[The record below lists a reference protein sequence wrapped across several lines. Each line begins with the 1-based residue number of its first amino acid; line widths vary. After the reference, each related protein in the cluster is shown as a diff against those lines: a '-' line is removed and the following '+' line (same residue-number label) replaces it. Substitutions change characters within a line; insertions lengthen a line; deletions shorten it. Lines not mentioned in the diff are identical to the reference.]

1 MTTTRPQTTDTDVLA
16 RLVNDPVYFVRQIFI
31 EMGWDKHHPWTWMDA
46 EIIEWMVNG
55 PKESVTL
62 APRGY
67 GKTHLVVGVIAYD
80 LFRDPESKIKVL
92 SKSERHA
99 KDTVGLVKE
108 VIRRVAFLRH
118 LVPGPSDPNGALY
131 FDVRPAQAS
140 RSRSVEARGY
150 GGQITG
156 GRASRLIGDDLE
168 TRENVGT
175 PEARDGLAKGTKEF
189 RNIASYGEKRITLI
203 GTIHH
208 ETESLYPKLEA
219 RGYACRTWP
228 MVAPGEKVVQL
239 GLSPSIQD
247 RIERGELAPG
257 DIVNADRYTPE
268 DVAQARLDG
277 PDNFAMQF
285 QLQVNLGQTNRYP
298 LRLKDLI
305 VMPVSR
311 TKAPLSLVWG
321 TRSGNNQST
330 QHVDLP
336 MLGFSG
342 DGLYGPV
349 MFDQEFA
356 PYQSSKMAVDP
367 SGRGADLT
375 GYACGGQ
382 LAGNI
387 HVKAL
392 GGLPGGYSEDTLTEL
407 VSIARHNFCTEIIV
421 EDNFGQGA
429 VADLIQ
435 HIARRHFLEPGQ
447 DPSHPEGWKC
457 TVITSRSTGQKELR
471 IINTLQ
477 PLADQHRLILDTKSA
492 ADEDFQK
499 QWTRLTRERNC
510 LPHDDKIDALELL
523 VRGFGE
529 IMATD
534 PQQAAKRLHEQKI
547 DEELK
552 QMRAFHMGHPQA
564 APAWFQHHH
573 QKN

>member
-1 MTTTRPQTTDTDVLA
+1 MTTTRPRTSGTDVLA
-16 RLVNDPVYFVRQIFI
+16 RLVNDPIYFVKQIFI
-31 EMGWDKHHPWTWMDA
+31 EMGWHKHHPWTWMDE
-46 EIIEWMVNG
+46 EIVWWMIKG

-67 GKTHLVVGVIAYD
+67 GKTHIVVAVCCYD
-80 LFRDPESKIKVL
+80 LFADPESKIKVL

-99 KDTVGLVKE
+99 KDTVGLIKD
-108 VIRRVAFLRH
+108 VIRIVPFMRH
-118 LVPGPSDPNGALY
+118 LQPGPGDPDGALY
-131 FDVRPAQAS
+131 FDVRPAKAS
-140 RSRSVEARGY
+140 RTRSVEARGI
-150 GGQITG
+150 GGQLAG
-156 GRASRLIGDDLE
+156 GRASRVIPDDIE
-168 TRENVGT
+168 TPENVT
-175 PEARDGLAKGTKEF
+175 TVEAREHLAKMTKEF
-189 RNIASYGEKRITLI
+189 RNIASYGEQRVTAI

-228 MVAPGEKVVQL
+228 MVAPGAKVVQL

-247 RIERGELAPG
+247 RIERGELNPG
-257 DIVNADRYTPE
+257 DIVNPDRYTPE
-268 DVAQARLDG
+268 DIAQAKLDG

-305 VMPVSR
+305 VMPVNKV
-311 TKAPLSLVWG
+311 KAPTSLVWG
-321 TRSGNNQST
+321 KRAGNNVST
-330 QHVDLP
+330 QHTDLP

-356 PYQSSKMAVDP
+356 PYQTNKMAVDP

-382 LAGNI
+382 LAGYI
-387 HVKAL
+387 HIKAL
-392 GGLPGGYSEDTLTEL
+392 GGLPGGYSEDTLNEL
-407 VSIARHNFCTEIIV
+407 VMIARHNHCTEIIV
-421 EDNFGQGA
+421 EDNFGMGA

-435 HIARRHFLEPGQ
+435 HIAQRHFLEPGKN
-447 DPSHPEGWKC
+447 PNYPEGWKC
-457 TVITSRSTGQKELR
+457 AVTTRRSTGQKELR

-477 PLADQHRLILDTKSA
+477 PVADQHRLVIDTHAA

-523 VRGFGE
+523 VSSFDE

-534 PQQAAKRLHEQKI
+534 PLKAAQQLHDQRIEAELAA
-547 DEELK
+547 
-552 QMRAFHMGHPQA
+552 MREFCSGTPQGR
-564 APAWFQHHH
+564 PGWFQHQH
-573 QKN
+573 

>member
-1 MTTTRPQTTDTDVLA
+1 MTQPQTIDTDILA
-16 RLVNDPVYFVRQIFI
+16 RLVNDPTYFVRQLFT
-31 EMGWDKHHPWTWMDA
+31 EMGWIKFHPWTWMDD
-46 EIIEWMVNG
+46 EIVDWMVNG

-67 GKTHLVVGVIAYD
+67 GKTHIVVGVIAYD
-80 LFRDPESKIKVL
+80 LFVDPESKEKVL

-108 VIRRVAFLRH
+108 VIRAVPCLRH
-118 LVPGPSDPNGALY
+118 LTPGPTDTDGALQ
-131 FDVRPAQAS
+131 FDVRPAKPS
-140 RSRSVEARGY
+140 RSKSVEARGY

-175 PEARDGLAKGTKEF
+175 PESREDLAKGTKEF
-189 RNIASYGEKRITLI
+189 RNIASYGQKRITLV

-219 RGYACRTWP
+219 RGYSCRTWP
-228 MVAPGEKVVQL
+228 MVAPTKKVVQL
-239 GLSPSIQD
+239 GLTPYVRD
-247 RIERGELAPG
+247 RMDRGLMLPG
-257 DIVNADRYTPE
+257 DICNTDRYTPE
-268 DVAQARLDG
+268 DVAQAKLDG
-277 PDNFAMQF
+277 SDNFAMQF
-285 QLQVNLGQTNRYP
+285 QQQVNLGQTNRYP

-305 VMPVSR
+305 VMPVNKV
-311 TKAPLSLVWG
+311 KAPPSLVWG
-321 TRSGNNQST
+321 TRAGNNQST
-330 QHVDLP
+330 LHTDIP
-336 MLGFSG
+336 MYGFSG
-342 DGLYGPV
+342 DGMYGPV
-349 MFDQEFA
+349 MFDQAFDS
-356 PYQSSKMAVDP
+356 YQANKMAVDP

-392 GGLPGGYSEDTLTEL
+392 GGLPGGYSEQTLNEL
-407 VSIARHNFCTEIIV
+407 VLIARENFCTEIVV

-435 HIARRHFLEPGQ
+435 HIAQRHFIEPGSN
-447 DPSHPEGWKC
+447 PGHPEGWKC
-457 TVITSRSTGQKELR
+457 AVSTRRSTGQKELR

-477 PLADQHRLILDTKSA
+477 PIADQHRLILDTKAA

-510 LPHDDKIDALELL
+510 LPHDDKIDALALL
-523 VRGFGE
+523 VSSFDDV
-529 IMATD
+529 MATD
-534 PQQAAKRLHEQKI
+534 PLKAAQQLHDQKI
-547 DEELK
+547 EDEMK
-552 QMRAFHMGHPQA
+552 MMQAFHSGAAQG
-564 APAWFQHHH
+564 APAWFSHQHTGF
-573 QKN
+573 